1 MGVLESFREFL
12 EWFERSGVVWSILN
26 DFIILEFSENFRVFG
41 VVWGVFG
48 EDWRSRDRLIDIY
61 GLYCLNMVV
70 YTVIL

>member
-1 MGVLESFREFL
+1 M
-12 EWFERSGVVWSILN
+12 VWSILN
-26 DFIILEFSENFRVFG
+26 DFIILEFSEDFRVFG

-48 EDWRSRDRLIDIY
+48 EDWRSRDRLIHVHVDIY